1 VLSIQFIKFLLVGVL
16 NTGIDFGVLNLL
28 MFSTGITSGFY
39 YSVFKAISFTC
50 GVTNSYIWNKRWT
63 FKKGK
68 NLEKKEFSK
77 FFTIS
82 LIAFG
87 VNIGVASILV
97 NIVGPIGGISP
108 YVWAN
113 ISALA
118 AAGFTTLIN
127 FFGYK
132 YLVFKDKN

>member
-1 VLSIQFIKFLLVGVL
+1 MLSIQFIKFLTVGLL

-63 FKKGK
+63 FKKGNK
-68 NLEKKEFSK
+68 LEKKEFSK
-77 FFTIS
+77 FFTVS

-97 NIVGPIGGISP
+97 NFVGPIGNISS
-108 YVWAN
+108 YAWAN